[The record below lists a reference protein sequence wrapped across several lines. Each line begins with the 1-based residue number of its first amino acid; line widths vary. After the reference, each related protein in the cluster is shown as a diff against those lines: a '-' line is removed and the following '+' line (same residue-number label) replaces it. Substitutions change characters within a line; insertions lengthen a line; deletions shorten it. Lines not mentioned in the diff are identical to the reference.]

1 MGVPLVTLAGE
12 GHLRRTGITLLN
24 AAGLSGWVAGS
35 REEYIGL
42 AVEKAGDLLGLREIR
57 RGLRE
62 RMRGSPLGDAR
73 GYTVSLENAYRGM
86 LESIQ

>member
-1 MGVPLVTLAGE
+1 
-12 GHLRRTGITLLN
+12 
-24 AAGLSGWVAGS
+24 
-35 REEYIGL
+35 
-42 AVEKAGDLLGLREIR
+42 VEKAGDLLGLREIR